1 MDGSHPCSL
10 LYDAWV
16 QRGIEKNQAMQAYS
30 ETTELLVLCILEN
43 GPLPEGETLPVE
55 GSLVQ
60 ETMKG
65 LEQAA
70 DSNPQVENLIICTK
84 TIDLLERKLERLVK
98 QLVGKKLK
106 G

>member
-43 GPLPEGETLPVE
+43 GPLPEGKTLPVE
-55 GSLVQ
+55 PLVQ
-60 ETMKG
+60 ETMKN

-70 DSNPQVENLIICTK
+70 DVNPQVENLIICTK
-84 TIDLLERKLERLVK
+84 TIEQLERKRERLVK
-98 QLVGKKLK
+98 QLAGKKLK